1 METETTYDA
10 IRRLQQEVDRIDR
23 QIIAKKQRLIISRI
37 QGPMSRLIEWE
48 IQQLNDKRDAISRNI
63 LQLKIIESSL
73 I

>member
-10 IRRLQQEVDRIDR
+10 IRRLQQEVDRIDQ
-23 QIIAKKQRLIISRI
+23 QIIAKKQRLINGRI
-37 QGPMSRLIEWE
+37 QGPMSRLINQE
-48 IQQLNDKRDAISRNI
+48 IQQLNDKREAISRNI